1 MRIAY
6 ALHIIGFQCERSQFA
21 REITTRRPGGMPD
34 VARLRLGRA
43 GGMVEA
49 ARLRVGRA
57 GGMEK
62 AGRLRAERGGGMEN
76 VGCLRAGR
84 AEGMVEAACLR
95 AERGGGMVEAGRL
108 GVRRGGGMGYVP
120 HVCRPNLRMIVDV
133 PHCLIIRPLRGRPK
147 GRMPYAPTRTTTD

>member
-1 MRIAY
+1 MPDGPR
-6 ALHIIGFQCERSQFA
+6 LGV
-21 REITTRRPGGMPD
+21 RRAGGMAEA
-34 VARLRLGRA
+34 ARLGVGRA

-49 ARLRVGRA
+49 A
-57 GGMEK
+57 
-62 AGRLRAERGGGMEN
+62 
-76 VGCLRAGR
+76 CLEVR
-84 AEGMVEAACLR
+84 
-95 AERGGGMVEAGRL
+95 RGGGMVEAGRL